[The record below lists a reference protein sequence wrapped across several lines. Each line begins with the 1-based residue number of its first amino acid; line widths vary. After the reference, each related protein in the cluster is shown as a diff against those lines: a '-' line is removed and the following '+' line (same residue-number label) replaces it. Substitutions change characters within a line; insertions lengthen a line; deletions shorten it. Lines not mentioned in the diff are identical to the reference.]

1 MERFT
6 IDLYNIFDSRCI
18 SKLSNRRTDKVS
30 YILDVH
36 QYGDVFFNSSHLSLI
51 TEEKFTIT
59 PLRFLT
65 DRQTFQLEYK
75 ETYDNIHKLCEVNKN
90 LIR

>member
-1 MERFT
+1 MHIKAFQQT
-6 IDLYNIFDSRCI
+6 DGQ
-18 SKLSNRRTDKVS
+18 SKLYTGCSSVW
-30 YILDVH
+30 
-36 QYGDVFFNSSHLSLI
+36 GCFFNSSHLSLI
-51 TEEKFTIT
+51 TEEKFTFT